1 MARTQGFDREAA
13 VRAARTLFW
22 TTGFE
27 NASIAEI
34 EAATGLSRSS
44 VYNTFGSKRGLFDEA
59 VQSYLTEVV
68 RPRLR
73 PLTSEPVASD
83 AIEAYLIGLR
93 TMFRGHRTTPSSH
106 GCLLVNTAQS
116 PIAYDPDVS
125 RVIVDY
131 LSELRDALERGVR
144 ARHPELDGS
153 RASRRA
159 EAMTGLVIAAFSLA
173 RVDAAQSA
181 RSIDTALDLLD
192 QPVASSAPAPR

>member
-1 MARTQGFDREAA
+1 MARTQGFDREAV

-59 VQSYLTEVV
+59 VQSYLDEVV

-73 PLTSEPVASD
+73 PLVSDPVAPD
-83 AIEAYLIGLR
+83 AIVAYLAGLR
-93 TMFRGHRTTPSSH
+93 AAFRSGDAMPSSH
-106 GCLLVNTAQS
+106 GCLLVNTARS
-116 PIAYDPDVS
+116 PLAHDPDVA
-125 RVIVDY
+125 RVIGDY
-131 LSELRDALERGVR
+131 LAELHGALERGVR
-144 ARHPELDGS
+144 ARHPELDPA
-153 RASRRA
+153 RASRLA
-159 EAMTGLVIAAFSLA
+159 EALTGLVIAAFSLA

-181 RSIDTALDLLD
+181 HSIDTALDLLD
-192 QPVASSAPAPR
+192 QPLAASATA